1 MFHYYSCKWTI
12 FLLLIALPA
21 ADGFSL
27 STTLESNIQVTQV
40 TTPGDWF
47 SLADVRYDEWIKSS
61 GKNGRDLSRDAFRY
75 ATINIYDE
83 ERPEAM
89 PFLARKKNMVVGAA
103 ELSPMELVNALS
115 TDTNSGDDGMVV
127 LYVTDVVTDRNHR
140 RQGIAATL
148 MNEMEAHAVQQH
160 GAKYLVLNVAPDNVA
175 AQLFYEKLGYT
186 AQLPLELS
194 LILNVEQLAANART
208 DEGHLLLSKKIT

>member
-1 MFHYYSCKWTI
+1 MFHYSCKWTI
-12 FLLLIALPA
+12 FLLFIAHP

-27 STTLESNIQVTQV
+27 STLGSNVQVTQV
-40 TTPGDWF
+40 TTPGDWL
-47 SLADVRYDEWIKSS
+47 SLADVRYDEWIKS
-61 GKNGRDLSRDAFRY
+61 GNGLGLPVSRDAFRY
-75 ATINIYDE
+75 ATIDIYHE

-89 PFLARKKNMVVGAA
+89 PFLAKKKNIVVGAA
-103 ELSPMELVNALS
+103 ELSPVELEHVLS
-115 TDTNSGDDGMVV
+115 TDSDGMV

-175 AQLFYEKLGYT
+175 AQLFYRKLGYT
-186 AQLPLELS
+186 AQLPLQLS
-194 LILNVEQLAANART
+194 LILNVEQLAENT
-208 DEGHLLLSKKIT
+208 GTKGHLLMSKQIT